1 MVDGLIEKPRPE
13 MGWTEAGDSVVPSD
27 DLQAMIQ
34 SLERHHV
41 STGAEA
47 GPSKKGA
54 GSGCGS
60 DDQED
65 LKEVSDLS

>member
-1 MVDGLIEKPRPE
+1 MVDGRTEKPPLE
-13 MGWTEAGDSVVPSD
+13 MGRTEGGGSVVPSD
-27 DLQAMIQ
+27 DIQAMLQ

-54 GSGCGS
+54 GCGCGS